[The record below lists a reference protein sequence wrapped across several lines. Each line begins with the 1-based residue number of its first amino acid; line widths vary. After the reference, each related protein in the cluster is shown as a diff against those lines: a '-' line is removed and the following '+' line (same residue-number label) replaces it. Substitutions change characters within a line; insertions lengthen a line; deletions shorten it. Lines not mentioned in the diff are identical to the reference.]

1 MSKINS
7 IFNQVFRPLQ
17 AQETAGTEEFAQ
29 GTMRKQFIHTLVNHT
44 GDLKMSKAGAASY
57 YQMCRNRLNGK
68 DMYSSHKKWNKS
80 QAKTAPQTVE
90 EINVDLSGRWL
101 VGNKV
106 DKSVFASFT
115 TRTAAQEHNKNLK
128 SQGINSNWMDS
139 QKVNVNELTPALA
152 A

>member
-7 IFNQVFRPLQ
+7 LFNQVFRPLQ
-17 AQETAGTEEFAQ
+17 KQAEAGTEEFAQ
-29 GTMRKQFIHTLVNHT
+29 GSIRKQFIHEVMNHSS
-44 GDLKMSKAGAASY
+44 LSMSKPGAARY
-57 YQMCRNRLNGK
+57 YQMCCERARGD
-68 DMYSSHKKWNKS
+68 DMYSSNKKWNKA

-101 VGNKV
+101 VGSKV

-139 QKVNVNELTPALA
+139 QKVNMDELTPAIA